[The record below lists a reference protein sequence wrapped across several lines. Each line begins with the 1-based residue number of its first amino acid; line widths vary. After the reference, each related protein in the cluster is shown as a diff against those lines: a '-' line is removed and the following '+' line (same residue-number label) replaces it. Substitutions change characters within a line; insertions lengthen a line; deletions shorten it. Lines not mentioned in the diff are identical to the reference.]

1 MTPGT
6 TFLRIKLVLCLVAVV
21 QGGTVTTVPVPPPC
35 SAVGAVATLQELASA
50 CPDLSTFSR
59 ILDAA
64 GNYGKVFLEC
74 GKQCSQLGQ
83 LERTVFVPVNVAWNR
98 YFAATGTTLEDLL
111 SKRSRKA
118 LTSMVKYHVLPHVVP
133 AAAVQALAPPPTV
146 AGLVSDIDGI
156 SGVGRRALRGRKAAN
171 GTLPPSPAPPPRSQ
185 LVEETL
191 QGAVLKLERRASNL
205 TGFRVRGL
213 NNDALALRT
222 DISFGKV
229 GKVRARGPPAER
241 GAAAGAAAA
250 APARATGTTLAA
262 AALAATART
271 SLSYVGWGDPAGTPS
286 SPRPLGRPFP
296 LGGSTVFNLTW
307 GRDVDMDLIV
317 VTSLPEGGTMTMF
330 YGYPGPEALIGGGVL
345 SPGSGSPV
353 SGPMTGF
360 YSRTAGSWEALKW
373 VPGLKPIT
381 ATYTVCSFFYNLEW
395 APGTLV
401 DGDHPV
407 VPTLSVTTDSGGTLV
422 GSVSRPLTQPGQ
434 FTFTLV
440 PRNCVPGCPWYLAQV
455 CVDASRVRVVTGDE
469 RC

>member
-222 DISFGKV
+222 DISFGKPV
-229 GKVRARGPPAER
+229 VHLLSEVLLLEPLQPHPPAP
-241 GAAAGAAAA
+241 
-250 APARATGTTLAA
+250 PARPSPPPPSPPPPAPPSP
-262 AALAATART
+262 T
-271 SLSYVGWGDPAGTPS
+271 SGGGDPAGTPS

-360 YSRTAGSWEALKW
+360 YGRTAGSWEALKW

-407 VPTLSVTTDSGGTLV
+407 VPTFSVTTDSGATLV

-455 CVDASRVRVVTGDE
+455 CVDASGVRVVTGDE